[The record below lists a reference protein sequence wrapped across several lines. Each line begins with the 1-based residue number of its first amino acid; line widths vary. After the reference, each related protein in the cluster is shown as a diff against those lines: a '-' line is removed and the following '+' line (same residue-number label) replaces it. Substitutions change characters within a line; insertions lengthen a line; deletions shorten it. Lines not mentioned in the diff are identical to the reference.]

1 MKRNLLIWLTCL
13 FYFTA
18 CNNDDTPIPNTS
30 VLEAFNIKYPT
41 ASLIKWENKNP
52 YITAEFVDNNQAH
65 TAWFDTQGQ
74 WYMTETELKDIT
86 QLPPDVLTAFQSS
99 PYATW
104 TTDDID
110 CLERSDAETIYV
122 IEVKKGNQEYDL
134 HYSTDGILLQAV
146 PDNDTDDYEE
156 YLPDPTALP
165 AALQEFI
172 TKQYPGARIVDT
184 EKKHSQTEVDI
195 IHEKKSKEVVFDTQN
210 QWINTH
216 YDVLKNEVENN
227 VLQALNQSEYA
238 NYTIDDI
245 EKYETANGY
254 YYLFELEK
262 GEMEIELQIDT
273 KGQITLINK

>member
-1 MKRNLLIWLTCL
+1 MKRNLLIWLTGL

-18 CNNDDTPIPNTS
+18 CSNDDPPIPNAS
-30 VLEAFNIKYPT
+30 VFEAFNVKYPT
-41 ASLIKWENKNP
+41 ASQVKWENKNP
-52 YITAEFVDNNQAH
+52 YLTAEFVDNNQAH
-65 TAWFDTQGQ
+65 TAWFDAQGQ

-86 QLPPDVLTAFQSS
+86 QLPPEVLTAFQNS

-110 CLERSDAETIYV
+110 CLERSDAEMIYV

-146 PDNDTDDYEE
+146 PDNDTDDYEK

-165 AALQEFI
+165 AVLQEFI
-172 TKQYPGARIVDT
+172 TKQYPGARIIDM
-184 EKKHSQTEVDI
+184 EKKYGQTEVDI
-195 IHEKKSKEVVFDTQN
+195 IHEKKSKEVVFDPQN

-238 NYTIDDI
+238 NYSIDDI

-262 GEMEIELQIDT
+262 GEIEIDLKINT

>member
-1 MKRNLLIWLTCL
+1 M
-13 FYFTA
+13 
-18 CNNDDTPIPNTS
+18 
-30 VLEAFNIKYPT
+30 
-41 ASLIKWENKNP
+41 
-52 YITAEFVDNNQAH
+52 
-65 TAWFDTQGQ
+65 TQ
-74 WYMTETELKDIT
+74 
-86 QLPPDVLTAFQSS
+86 
-99 PYATW
+99 
-104 TTDDID
+104 
-110 CLERSDAETIYV
+110 
-122 IEVKKGNQEYDL
+122 
-134 HYSTDGILLQAV
+134 
-146 PDNDTDDYEE
+146 
-156 YLPDPTALP
+156 
-165 AALQEFI
+165 
-172 TKQYPGARIVDT
+172 T

>member
-1 MKRNLLIWLTCL
+1 MKRNLLIWFASL

-18 CNNDDTPIPNTS
+18 CSNEDTPMPNAS

-41 ASLIKWENKNP
+41 ASQVKWENKNS
-52 YITAEFVDNNQAH
+52 YLTAEFSDNNQAH
-65 TAWFDTQGQ
+65 TAWFDAQGQ
-74 WYMTETELKDIT
+74 WYMTETELQDIA
-86 QLPPDVLTAFQSS
+86 QLPPEVLTAFQSS
-99 PYATW
+99 PYAAW
-104 TTDDID
+104 TTDDLD
-110 CLERSDAETIYV
+110 RLERSDAETIYV

-146 PDNDTDDYEE
+146 PDNDMDDYEE

-165 AALQEFI
+165 AVLQEFI
-172 TKQYPGARIVDT
+172 TNQYPEARIIDT
-184 EKKHSQTEVDI
+184 EKEHSQTEVDI
-195 IHEKKSKEVVFDTQN
+195 IHEKKSKEVVFNTQN

-238 NYTIDDI
+238 NYIIDDI
-245 EKYETANGY
+245 EKYETANGH

-262 GEMEIELQIDT
+262 GEMEINLKIDT
-273 KGQITLINK
+273 EGQITFINK